1 MRMQRYEEA
10 VESYWRSLLLRPHYA
25 ATHLNLGYALKD
37 SVRLEEAIAE
47 WEQTLRLATR
57 RQGRNWFAQ
66 GDRPRLWDAER
77 ALDCLAWL
85 RIARL
90 QPVLCV
96 ASTCSRPSK

>member
-1 MRMQRYEEA
+1 MRMQRYERA

-57 RQGRNWFAQ
+57 RQGRNWLRREI
-66 GDRPRLWDAER
+66 DRACGMLRGHSI
-77 ALDCLAWL
+77 AW
-85 RIARL
+85 
-90 QPVLCV
+90 PG
-96 ASTCSRPSK
+96 